1 MNTNI
6 CDGWEVWCVM
16 RNGIVRAGER
26 GDNGRVMSDQKTGS
40 DTCSQTRLARAMSKR
55 RNSNRK
61 GMSAGRYI
69 ISLCLLWVATDWFS
83 TALSYSSKCG
93 DLRQWWWL
101 CYPLLTNDA
110 DTKYT
115 QVFTQVHS
123 PCILREGNKSHANI
137 LPLWLLVIHITM
149 IILLFPIQEK
159 NSGTP
164 IGNI

>member
-40 DTCSQTRLARAMSKR
+40 DTCSQTRLSRAMSKR
-55 RNSNRK
+55 RNSNWK

-69 ISLCLLWVATDWFS
+69 YLSVFSGWLLTDS
-83 TALSYSSKCG
+83 ALHCHIHQNA

-137 LPLWLLVIHITM
+137 LPLCLLVIHITVV